1 MIERVCIYLRQL
13 DVNNEIDPDDP
24 INDALSP
31 ISDVDTDDN
40 VTIMDSVF
48 DNASSGA
55 SSMDTEMTSMTT
67 DSDQAAE
74 SALMNDLNVRYYSFY
89 DMCDLL
95 WDTAKKVTW
104 ERLIEINEVV
114 QPLQLGFTF
123 AFIMGMKG
131 LTLQECPETLEV
143 HDFSR
148 DQRCVRCEAQI
159 CRVSPYYFLLND
171 FVQSILWAVF

>member
-67 DSDQAAE
+67 DSDQAA
-74 SALMNDLNVRYYSFY
+74 D
-89 DMCDLL
+89 
-95 WDTAKKVTW
+95 
-104 ERLIEINEVV
+104 
-114 QPLQLGFTF
+114 PL
-123 AFIMGMKG
+123 
-131 LTLQECPETLEV
+131 
-143 HDFSR
+143 
-148 DQRCVRCEAQI
+148 
-159 CRVSPYYFLLND
+159 
-171 FVQSILWAVF
+171 